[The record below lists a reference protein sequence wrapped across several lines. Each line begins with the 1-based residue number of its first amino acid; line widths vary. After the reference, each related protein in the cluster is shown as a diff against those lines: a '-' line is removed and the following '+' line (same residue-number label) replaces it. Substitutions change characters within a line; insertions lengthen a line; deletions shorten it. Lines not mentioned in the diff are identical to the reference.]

1 MADQISIC
9 NMALAEIVAA
19 PIESLNERSLEARET
34 GRYYNQALSSLLES
48 HPWGFA
54 TRRATLAATINAR
67 PGEWVASF
75 AMPTDV
81 ARPIKIM
88 PASTITGVQSWWI
101 DDRITGVDYVI
112 EYAILYCSVTDP
124 VLAFTTTGI
133 TAAAFPAKFVDALA
147 LELASRIVMPIKKSR
162 EMKSDLLKQAEV
174 AKQRAMADD
183 MNRQPINDEWVDEVA
198 LARGGWSGTE
208 DYWRR

>member
-34 GRYYNQALSSLLES
+34 GRYYNQALNSLLES

-67 PGEWVASF
+67 PGEWAFSY

-81 ARPIKIM
+81 ARSIKVM
-88 PASTITGVQSWWI
+88 SASRIAGVQGWWI
-101 DDRITGVDYVI
+101 DEALRGDDYAI
-112 EYAILYCSVTDP
+112 EDAILYSHLSDP

-133 TAAAFPAKFVDALA
+133 TAAAFPAKFVDAFA

-198 LARGGWSGTE
+198 LARGGWSGSE

>member
-9 NMALAEIVAA
+9 NMALAEVVAA
-19 PIESLNERSLEARET
+19 PIESLGEKSLEARET
-34 GRYYNQALSSLLES
+34 GRYYDQALASLLES

-67 PGEWVASF
+67 PSEWAGSF
-75 AMPTDV
+75 AMPTAV

-88 PASTITGVQSWWI
+88 SAMQITGTQGWWI
-101 DDRITGVDYVI
+101 DDTITGADYQI
-112 EYAILYCSVTDP
+112 EDGILYCHLSDP
-124 VLAFTTTGI
+124 VLAFTTTAI

-183 MNRQPINDEWVDEVA
+183 MNRQPINDQWIDEVA
-198 LARGGWSGTE
+198 LARGGWSGSE

>member
-34 GRYYNQALSSLLES
+34 GRYYNQGLNSLLKS
-48 HPWGFA
+48 HPRGFA

-67 PGEWVASF
+67 LGEWAASF

-81 ARPIKIM
+81 ARPIKVM
-88 PASTITGVQSWWI
+88 PASTISGIQNWWI

-112 EYAILYCSVTDP
+112 EDAILYCSVTDP
-124 VLAFTTTGI
+124 VLAITTI
-133 TAAAFPAKFVDALA
+133 AIRAAAFPAKFVDALA
-147 LELASRIVMPIKKSR
+147 LELASRIAMPIKKSR
-162 EMKSDLLKQAEV
+162 EMKGDLLKQAEV
-174 AKQRAMADD
+174 AKQRAVADD
-183 MNRQPINDEWVDEVA
+183 MNRQPINDEWVDEVG
-198 LARGGWSGTE
+198 LARGG
-208 DYWRR
+208 